1 MQTTAL
7 HIIWLILVAVNFTVQ
22 LAYFRRD
29 RSAILF
35 FAKKVTTPLLLLLGL
50 VIVVLNRG
58 SFPLIPGAILAAMGI
73 GELGIEGSSVVEA
86 AGPGEA
92 DNGKAAGA
100 SLTVTVAG
108 LLFLLVNVFIGIRLM
123 AESGRPTVLAAA
135 MPAAL
140 LIIGLKVLYLLRH
153 FHPAAETRFQIL
165 LYSFSLFVLLSGTL
179 TSLFGGLSLLG
190 AAAGI
195 LTISDTLVLT
205 RMAAGFDKSSPP
217 GRRML
222 LGLLIVILLLYYLFI
237 GLLIHLGAPFAL

>member
-7 HIIWLILVAVNFTVQ
+7 HIIWLLLAAVNFSVQ

-35 FAKKVTTPLLLLLGL
+35 FAKKLTTPLLLLFGL
-50 VIVVLNRG
+50 VIVVVHRG
-58 SFPLIPGAILAAMGI
+58 AFPLIPGVILAAMGI
-73 GELGIEGSSVVEA
+73 GEIGIEGSSVVEA
-86 AGPGEA
+86 SDSG
-92 DNGKAAGA
+92 D
-100 SLTVTVAG
+100 SLTVTLAG
-108 LLFLLVNVFIGIRLM
+108 LLFLLVNLFIGAWLM
-123 AESGRPTVLAAA
+123 AESGRPTVIAAA

-153 FHPAAETRFQIL
+153 FRPGKETRFQIL

-179 TSLFGGLSLLG
+179 TSLFGGLSILG

-205 RMAAGFDKSSPP
+205 RMAAGFDKETAS
-217 GRRML
+217 GRRIL

-237 GLLIHLGAPFAL
+237 GLLIHLGAPFAI